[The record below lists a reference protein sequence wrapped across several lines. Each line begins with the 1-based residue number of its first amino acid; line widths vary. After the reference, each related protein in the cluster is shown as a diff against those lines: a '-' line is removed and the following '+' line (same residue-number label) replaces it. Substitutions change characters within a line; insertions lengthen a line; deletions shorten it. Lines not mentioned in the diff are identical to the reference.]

1 MKKLFFILI
10 CLLFAV
16 QVQAATLTHEDAY
29 APEAVIVTG
38 GTIDGAT
45 TGRDVITATHTYY
58 VDGNRADTYTA
69 DGGASRPYKTVLAA
83 LTVINA
89 DAAAH
94 ATAGHYELTN
104 YVLKVA
110 PGTYTDNLTI
120 TNEKYLRIEGAG
132 VEISG
137 TIAITQTQQTGDYYS
152 RLEFVGGEGTR
163 TEKGPAF
170 KLSGAITA
178 TRNNDSL
185 TYITTKG
192 VWISGNVLFDTDGT
206 FVWNLDGCRVAGTVS
221 TGTFS
226 DADSAVLIETTGW
239 NEFAG
244 AISGKVSFYTV
255 DNVEFYGAIDITP
268 IFDCRLTNSRF
279 GSTVSIVATK
289 NLSVDTVSLKA
300 IVDRTPTLTG
310 MTIVY
315 LDQVANGTYKGI
327 IDTAAPGDIG
337 EDTPGAG
344 TFTTLTT
351 TGDTNIGSTT
361 AGKNL
366 TVNTTRTSI
375 FTFDEA
381 NVNEDDA
388 TWTMTGT
395 GPLVHVTGNTTT
407 LTLTTTQSIEIG
419 KRYCVT
425 ITGTSGT
432 TTATYTLGGV
442 SGTRLAASGAIAIE
456 DFITASTTG
465 ALIITPGNT
474 CTVSITSITIEKL
487 TDATGDL
494 TVDGNIVARSPII
507 LGYSDGLGITNIN
520 KSTGIS
526 ISSGDTL
533 EFYST
538 GVKRGYIS
546 TFTGYWNIL
555 SGIALGS
562 GGDVILQREAADT
575 LGIYRTTNQQ
585 KVDIFNTT
593 DAGLANYERMA
604 ITGVQGASVNITAET
619 AGTGGDNLDVVLTP
633 AGTGAVRVGN
643 VYPIADD
650 TYYLGKPDDD
660 TPFAFKGLVLKDTT
674 NGKYYNIVV
683 TNGAIVVT
691 DLTD

>member
-1 MKKLFFILI
+1 
-10 CLLFAV
+10 
-16 QVQAATLTHEDAY
+16 
-29 APEAVIVTG
+29 
-38 GTIDGAT
+38 
-45 TGRDVITATHTYY
+45 
-58 VDGNRADTYTA
+58 
-69 DGGASRPYKTVLAA
+69 
-83 LTVINA
+83 
-89 DAAAH
+89 
-94 ATAGHYELTN
+94 
-104 YVLKVA
+104 VA

-137 TIAITQTQQTGDYYS
+137 TTAITQTQQTGDYYS

-366 TVNTTRTSI
+366 TVNATRTSI

-395 GPLVHVTGNTTT
+395 GPLVHVTGNTTA
-407 LTLTTTQSIEIG
+407 LTATTTEAIVAG
-419 KRYCVT
+419 TTYRVT
-425 ITGTSGT
+425 ITGTGG
-432 TTATYTLGGV
+432 TATASYTLGGV
-442 SGTRLAASGAIAIE
+442 YGTSLADSGAIAIE

-465 ALIITPGNT
+465 ALIITPSNT
-474 CTVSITSITIEKL
+474 CTVSITSITVEKL

-494 TVDGNIVARSPII
+494 TVDGNIVARSQVIIPTSTSAYPGLAFDKYRQKGLYEI
-507 LGYSDGLGITNIN
+507 LGDVYLRADATFKFGGGYFDIQ
-520 KSTGIS
+520 STTAELRFNTDS
-526 ISSGDTL
+526 YLRRAAANTL
-533 EFYST
+533 
-538 GVKRGYIS
+538 
-546 TFTGYWNIL
+546 
-555 SGIALGS
+555 ALRNS
-562 GGDVILQREAADT
+562 
-575 LGIYRTTNQQ
+575 TNQ
-585 KVDIFNTT
+585 NTLHVNNTHT
-593 DAGLANYERMA
+593 DTSNYERMA
-604 ITGVQGASVNITAET
+604 LSGVQGASINITAET